1 MSGLQ
6 VLWTKHLPDADRRE
20 DFEKT
25 LRNNTLIF
33 RRLTDILTEM
43 EQSIYSETRGTAQY
57 NSPAWDC
64 LQAHRN
70 GNLETLKKLKDLI
83 SFSK

>member
-1 MSGLQ
+1 MKALQ
-6 VLWTKHLPDADRRE
+6 VDWTKHLTDPDRRE

-33 RRLTDILTEM
+33 KRLTDIITEW
-43 EQSIYSETRGTAQY
+43 EQVILSEDRSKTQY
-57 NSPAWDC
+57 QSPAWSE

-83 SFSK
+83 SIV